1 MKVHHLNCGSMRFP
15 TAPLVCHVLVLETD
29 GGLVLVDAGFGL
41 GDIADPGSRIGWFRR
56 VIRPVFDPAETAIRQ
71 IEALGFRAA
80 DVQHILLTHLDY
92 DHIGGVS
99 DFPGATVH
107 VTSAEAIGAFQ
118 RPTFLERRRYANAQW
133 VHESTVVEHAP
144 GVEVWHGFVGVT
156 RLHDV
161 APGVLLVPLPGHS
174 RGHAAYAIEVG
185 DHRILHVG
193 DAFYHHS
200 TLDGS
205 GRMPLLLRLQESV
218 ITFDRRVM
226 KTNQQRLLEMQQLH
240 SPNLEIVNAHSPVL
254 YQRSLTG
261 ECTLS

>member
-1 MKVHHLNCGSMRFP
+1 MKVRHLNCGSMRFP
-15 TAPLVCHVLVLETD
+15 TAPLVCHVLLLETED
-29 GGLVLVDAGFGL
+29 GLVLVDAGFGL
-41 GDIADPGSRIGWFRR
+41 GDIADPTGRIGWFRR

-71 IEALGFRAA
+71 IEGLGFRAA
-80 DVQHILLTHLDY
+80 DVRHILLTHLDY

-99 DFPGATVH
+99 DFPGASVH
-107 VTSAEAIGAFQ
+107 VTSAEAFGAFQ

-133 VHESTVVEHAP
+133 AREASVVEHAP
-144 GVEVWHGFVGVT
+144 GVEAWQGFAGVT
-156 RLHDV
+156 PLHDV

-174 RGHAAYAIEVG
+174 RGHAAYAIEIG
-185 DHRILHVG
+185 ERRILHVG

-200 TLDGS
+200 TLEGH
-205 GRMPLLLRLQESV
+205 GRTPLLLRLQESV

-226 KTNQQRLLEMQQLH
+226 RMNQQRLFELKQLR

-261 ECTLS
+261 R